1 MHNAWVV
8 HTLNLPLQ
16 KNSKQEIQSRW
27 PYLSKI
33 PLDIDNK
40 NISILIRAN
49 MPELHISCDVV
60 MGRPNEPIATLKKIG
75 WVLLVGKTNKDRV
88 NASLNQIETSN
99 IDELVQKLWKVE
111 SCGILRKKDPTL
123 LPKNDVRALQILES
137 TTAKEKGRY

>member
-1 MHNAWVV
+1 
-8 HTLNLPLQ
+8 
-16 KNSKQEIQSRW
+16 
-27 PYLSKI
+27 
-33 PLDIDNK
+33 
-40 NISILIRAN
+40 
-49 MPELHISCDVV
+49 MPEIHISCDVV

>member
-1 MHNAWVV
+1 
-8 HTLNLPLQ
+8 
-16 KNSKQEIQSRW
+16 
-27 PYLSKI
+27 
-33 PLDIDNK
+33 
-40 NISILIRAN
+40 

-75 WVLLVGKTNKDRV
+75 WVLLVGTTNKDRV